1 MASPRFAP
9 AGLLVVHGRHR
20 VVFDGGLGAQLPEGR
35 VDVRFVAEEHAE
47 LRSTLRGGCRLLRW
61 EQRGKRT
68 EKLPTWLYRRV
79 AVP

>member
-20 VVFDGGLGAQLPEGR
+20 VVFEGGFGAQLPEGR